1 MMSPRSVTNDEVA
14 RVQLEFQ
21 LLARSGLHMDAL
33 KPRTINTTREPIHE
47 RLMEMTDR
55 SGPETLHQN
64 RRWYGNWRCA
74 LSYHAGAKEQHQSQS
89 MFTRIRVCL
98 LLVLISASGLS
109 GADFAM
115 KVTDKNY
122 LDTRGFSV
130 FLYDS
135 TYHPVFVDQKN
146 TAMEM
151 ILHGQRIATNG
162 DVRLM
167 PTPEQWDLVATLKG
181 RHADKANSRL
191 TADLAF
197 PTFDLSYTL
206 EVAAEPGGVKVSI
219 NLDKPLPQKLAG
231 RAGFNLE
238 FLPSIY
244 MGKAYL
250 VDGTKAGIFPR
261 TPDDPMVKV
270 LPLADEPKKA
280 YYLED
285 WDKAKGYMQP
295 EPFAQG
301 KAITLGV
308 DDALARVNVTS
319 DTADL
324 MLFDGRSRAQNGW
337 FVLRSL
343 IPAGKTTGAIVWHIR
358 PDVIPNWTRPPMIA
372 HSQVGYAPGFSKVA
386 VLELDP
392 NYSAPK
398 TGKVLRLMEDGS
410 YKQVFEGPITP
421 STTWLRYVY
430 SKFDFTKVNEPGLY
444 VIEYAD
450 QRTAPFPISNDPYA
464 NIWQDSLD
472 HHLAVQMDHV
482 SVREGY
488 RVWHGASHLD
498 DGRMAPVVGEQFDGW
513 NQNAATDGKYKGGD
527 HIPGMNVGGW
537 YDAGD
542 FDLEEPAQLNVIQS
556 LALAYR
562 AFDLKYDELTVDESA
577 RQVEMHRPD
586 GVPDAVEQV
595 KHGALLILAQ
605 FHNIGHAIR
614 GTHEPDLRQY
624 TQVGDGASKTDGR
637 MYDPKLGPNETK
649 GDYSGKPDDR
659 WIFTTNNP
667 YFQWNAIAALAAAAD
682 TLKGW
687 NDTLAK
693 DCLGTAIQAW
703 KDTKADPTRYPAD
716 RSLDREAPTGAPGGG
731 VLAASQGV
739 VSGAQGARKP
749 GGSSGTPTTTGATNA
764 QTAAP
769 AGRRGFGVALD
780 WPAAL
785 ELTIATNGA
794 EPYKSRL
801 KELFPQMITPEQM
814 DLHGWTAVRALPY
827 LDASAKDQM
836 REAVKTYMAGL
847 DKRLDA
853 TPFGVPPSLG
863 TWGGSGAVVDMA
875 IRMYFLHKAFPELV
889 SPEYTLRAVNY
900 ILGTHPVSSTSYVAG
915 VGTVSKTK
923 TYSNNRA
930 DNSYI
935 PGAVIPGYIIIKP
948 DFPECIDDFGFLW
961 FEDEAVV
968 AGSASW
974 VVAGNAAEAIIK
986 EAK

>member
-1 MMSPRSVTNDEVA
+1 
-14 RVQLEFQ
+14 
-21 LLARSGLHMDAL
+21 
-33 KPRTINTTREPIHE
+33 
-47 RLMEMTDR
+47 
-55 SGPETLHQN
+55 
-64 RRWYGNWRCA
+64 
-74 LSYHAGAKEQHQSQS
+74 
-89 MFTRIRVCL
+89 MFTQIRVCL
-98 LLVLISASGLS
+98 FLALISAPDLS
-109 GADFAM
+109 GADFSM

-122 LDTRGFSV
+122 LDTQGFSV

-167 PTPEQWDLVATLKG
+167 PTPEQWDLVATLKD
-181 RHADKANSRL
+181 RHADQANSRL
-191 TADLAF
+191 TADLSF
-197 PTFDLSYTL
+197 PTFDFNYTL

-261 TPDDPMVKV
+261 TPNDPMTRV
-270 LPLADEPKKA
+270 LPLPDEPKKA

-285 WDKAKGYMQP
+285 WDRAKGYTQP
-295 EPFAQG
+295 LPFAEG
-301 KAITLGV
+301 KSITLGV
-308 DDALARVNVTS
+308 DDTLARVNVVS
-319 DTADL
+319 DTANL
-324 MLFDGRSRAQNGW
+324 MLFDGRNRAPNGW

-343 IPAGKTTGAIVWHIR
+343 IPAGKTNGAIVWHIR
-358 PDVIPNWTRPPMIA
+358 PDVIPNWTRSPAIA

-392 NYSAPK
+392 KYNAPK
-398 TGKVLRLMEDGS
+398 TARVLRLMEDGS
-410 YKQVFEGPITP
+410 YRQVFEGPITS
-421 STTWLRYVY
+421 STPWLRYVY
-430 SKFDFTKVNEPGLY
+430 SKFDFTPVNDPGLY

-450 QRTAPFPISNDPYA
+450 LRTAPFPISKDAYA

-472 HHLAVQMDHV
+472 HHLAAQMDHV

-513 NQNAATDGKYKGGD
+513 NQATATDGKWKGGD
-527 HIPGMNVGGW
+527 HIPEMNVGGW

-542 FDLEEPAQLNVIQS
+542 FDLEEPAQLSVIQS

-562 AFDLKYDELTVDESA
+562 EFNLKYDELTVDEA
-577 RQVEMHRPD
+577 TREVEMHRPD
-586 GVPDAVEQV
+586 GVPDTVQQV

-637 MYDPKLGPNETK
+637 IYDPKLGPNETK

-667 YFQWNAIAALAAAAD
+667 FFQWNAIAALAAAAD

-687 NDTLAK
+687 DDALAK
-693 DCLGTAIQAW
+693 DCLETAIKAW
-703 KDTKADPTRYPAD
+703 KDTTANPTLYPTSAGP
-716 RSLDREAPTGAPGGG
+716 DREAPAGG
-731 VLAASQGV
+731 VLAASQGM
-739 VSGAQGARKP
+739 VSGAPSAP
-749 GGSSGTPTTTGATNA
+749 
-764 QTAAP
+764 AAP
-769 AGRRGFGVALD
+769 PAGSGRNRSSVGMD
-780 WPAAL
+780 WSAAL

-801 KELFPQMITPEQM
+801 TELFPQMITPAQM
-814 DLHGWTAVRALPY
+814 DFNGWKAVRALPY
-827 LDASAKDQM
+827 LDVSAKDQM

-847 DKRLDA
+847 DKRLDE

-875 IRMYFLHKAFPELV
+875 IRMYFLHKAFPDLV

-930 DNSYI
+930 DNAYI

-974 VVAGNAAEAIIK
+974 IVAGNAADAIIK
-986 EAK
+986 ESK

>member
-1 MMSPRSVTNDEVA
+1 MLSLT
-14 RVQLEFQ
+14 
-21 LLARSGLHMDAL
+21 LAAGLC
-33 KPRTINTTREPIHE
+33 
-47 RLMEMTDR
+47 
-55 SGPETLHQN
+55 G
-64 RRWYGNWRCA
+64 G
-74 LSYHAGAKEQHQSQS
+74 
-89 MFTRIRVCL
+89 
-98 LLVLISASGLS
+98 S
-109 GADFAM
+109 GADFVM

-122 LDTRGFSV
+122 LDTQGFSV

-146 TAMEM
+146 AAMEM

-162 DVRLM
+162 DVRLV
-167 PTPEQWDLVATLKG
+167 PTPEQWDLVATLKD
-181 RHADKANSRL
+181 RHADKADNRL
-191 TADLAF
+191 TAELAF
-197 PTFDLSYTL
+197 PTFDFSYTL

-238 FLPSIY
+238 FLPSTY

-250 VDGTKAGIFPR
+250 VDGSKAGIFPR
-261 TPDDPMVKV
+261 TPNDPMTKV
-270 LPLADEPKKA
+270 LPLPDEPKKA

-295 EPFAQG
+295 LPFAEG
-301 KAITLGV
+301 KSITLGV
-308 DDALARVNVTS
+308 DDALARVNVVS
-319 DTADL
+319 DTVNL
-324 MLFDGRSRAQNGW
+324 MLFDGRDRAPNGW

-343 IPAGKTTGAIVWHIR
+343 IPSGKTTGAIVWHIR
-358 PDVIPNWTRPPMIA
+358 PEVIPNWIRPPVIA
-372 HSQVGYAPGFSKVA
+372 HSQVGYAPGFAKVV

-392 NYSAPK
+392 KYDAPK
-398 TGKVLRLMEDGS
+398 TAKVLRLMEDGS
-410 YKQVFEGPITP
+410 YKQVFEGPITHGTP
-421 STTWLRYVY
+421 WLRYVY
-430 SKFDFTKVNEPGLY
+430 SKFDFSSVNDPGLY
-444 VIEYAD
+444 VIEYGG
-450 QRTAPFPISNDPYA
+450 QRTASFPISKDAYA

-472 HHLAVQMDHV
+472 HHLAAQMDHV

-488 RVWHGASHLD
+488 RMWHGASHLD

-513 NQNAATDGKYKGGD
+513 NQATATDGKYKGGD

-542 FDLEEPAQLNVIQS
+542 FDLEEPAQLSVIQS

-562 AFDLKYDELTVDESA
+562 EFNLRYDELTVDEAA
-577 RQVEMHRPD
+577 REVEMHRPD
-586 GVPDAVEQV
+586 GVPDTVQQV

-637 MYDPKLGPNETK
+637 IYDPKLGPNEVK
-649 GDYSGKPDDR
+649 GDYSGRPDDR

-667 YFQWNAIAALAAAAD
+667 FFQWNAIAALAAAAD

-687 NDTLAK
+687 DDALAK
-693 DCLGTAIQAW
+693 ECLTTAIKAW
-703 KDTKADPTRYPAD
+703 NDTKAHPTEYPTD
-716 RSLDREAPTGAPGGG
+716 SLLGGPPAGAPAGG

-739 VSGAQGARKP
+739 VTGAPGSQGARPASSTGAPTTATP
-749 GGSSGTPTTTGATNA
+749 GAANTPTALPPGL
-764 QTAAP
+764 
-769 AGRRGFGVALD
+769 GRGGFGVGLD
-780 WPAAL
+780 WAAAL

-801 KELFPQMITPEQM
+801 KELFPQMIPPQQM
-814 DLHGWTAVRALPY
+814 DRNGWTAVRALPY
-827 LDASAKDQM
+827 LDASAKEQM
-836 REAVKTYMAGL
+836 REAVKTYKADL

-863 TWGGSGAVVDMA
+863 TWGGSGAVMDMA
-875 IRMYFLHKAFPELV
+875 VRMYFLHKTFPDLV
-889 SPEYTLRAVNY
+889 GPEYTLRAVNY

-935 PGAVIPGYIIIKP
+935 PGAVIPGYIVIKP

-974 VVAGNAAEAIIK
+974 VVAGNAADAIIK
-986 EAK
+986 QSK

>member
-1 MMSPRSVTNDEVA
+1 M
-14 RVQLEFQ
+14 L
-21 LLARSGLHMDAL
+21 
-33 KPRTINTTREPIHE
+33 
-47 RLMEMTDR
+47 
-55 SGPETLHQN
+55 
-64 RRWYGNWRCA
+64 WRF
-74 LSYHAGAKEQHQSQS
+74 K
-89 MFTRIRVCL
+89 VCL
-98 LLVLISASGLS
+98 LLALASGPSLF
-109 GADFAM
+109 GADFGM
-115 KVTDKNY
+115 RVTDKNY
-122 LDTRGFSV
+122 LDTQGFSV

-181 RHADKANSRL
+181 RHADKENNRL

-197 PTFDLSYTL
+197 PAFDFSYTL
-206 EVAAEPGGVKVSI
+206 EVAAEPGGVRVSI

-244 MGKAYL
+244 MGKTYL
-250 VDGTKAGIFPR
+250 VDGTRAGIFPR
-261 TPDDPMVKV
+261 TPNDPMVKV

-295 EPFAQG
+295 LPFAQG
-301 KAITLGV
+301 KSITLGL
-308 DDALARVNVTS
+308 DDALARVNVSS

-324 MLFDGRSRAQNGW
+324 MLFDGRDRAPNGW

-343 IPAGKTTGAIVWHIR
+343 IPSGKTAGAIVWHIR

-392 NYSAPK
+392 KYDGPK
-398 TGKVLRLMEDGS
+398 AAKVLRLMEDGS

-421 STTWLRYVY
+421 STPWLRYVY
-430 SKFDFTKVNEPGLY
+430 SKFDFTPVKDPGLY

-450 QRTAPFPISNDPYA
+450 QRTAAFPISNDAYA

-472 HHLAVQMDHV
+472 HHLAAQMDHV

-513 NQNAATDGKYKGGD
+513 NQATATDGKYKGGD

-542 FDLEEPAQLNVIQS
+542 FDLEEPAQLSVIQS

-562 AFDLKYDELTVDESA
+562 EFHLDYDELSVDEVA
-577 RQVEMHRPD
+577 REVEMHRPD
-586 GVPDAVEQV
+586 GVPDTVEQV

-605 FHNIGHAIR
+605 YHNIGHAIR

-624 TQVGDGASKTDGR
+624 TQIGDGASKTDGR
-637 MYDPKLGPNETK
+637 IYDPKLGPNEVK
-649 GDYSGKPDDR
+649 GEYSGKPDDR
-659 WIFTTNNP
+659 WIFTSNNP
-667 YFQWNAIAALAAAAD
+667 FFQWNGIAALAAAAD
-682 TLKGW
+682 VLKGW
-687 NDTLAK
+687 DDALAK
-693 DCLGTAIQAW
+693 DCLDAAIKAW
-703 KDTKADPTRYPAD
+703 NDEKAHPTPLGG
-716 RSLDREAPTGAPGGG
+716 SFGGAPAGASGG

-739 VSGAQGARKP
+739 VG
-749 GGSSGTPTTTGATNA
+749 GTPASRNGTGNATPASSRSTNGPATPQPDSDRNA
-764 QTAAP
+764 FTA
-769 AGRRGFGVALD
+769 GLE
-780 WPAAL
+780 WNAAL
-785 ELTIATNGA
+785 ELAIATHGA

-801 KELFPQMITPEQM
+801 RELFPQMITEQQIGSR
-814 DLHGWTAVRALPY
+814 GWTAVRALPY
-827 LDASAKDQM
+827 LDSSAKDQM
-836 REAVKTYMAGL
+836 RDAVKTYMAGL
-847 DKRLDA
+847 DKRLDE

-863 TWGGSGAVVDMA
+863 GWGGSGAVVDMG
-875 IRMYFLHKAFPELV
+875 IRMYFLHKTFPDIV

-923 TYSNNRA
+923 TYSNNRG

-935 PGAVIPGYIIIKP
+935 PGAVIPGYIIMKP
-948 DFPECIDDFGFLW
+948 DFPECIDDYGFLW

-974 VVAGNAAEAIIK
+974 VVAGNAAEAIVR
-986 EAK
+986 EAQ

>member
-1 MMSPRSVTNDEVA
+1 MFIQFRLCV
-14 RVQLEFQ
+14 
-21 LLARSGLHMDAL
+21 LLGLASCLMLPAAD
-33 KPRTINTTREPIHE
+33 IN
-47 RLMEMTDR
+47 MT
-55 SGPETLHQN
+55 
-64 RRWYGNWRCA
+64 
-74 LSYHAGAKEQHQSQS
+74 
-89 MFTRIRVCL
+89 
-98 LLVLISASGLS
+98 
-109 GADFAM
+109 
-115 KVTDKNY
+115 VTDKNY
-122 LDTRGFSV
+122 LNTQGFSV

-181 RHADKANSRL
+181 REPDKANNRL
-191 TADLAF
+191 SAKLGF
-197 PTFDLSYTL
+197 PTFDLAYTL

-219 NLDKPLPQKLAG
+219 NLDSPLPEKLAG

-261 TPDDPMVKV
+261 TPNDPMIKV
-270 LPLADEPKKA
+270 LPLAGEPKKA

-285 WDKAKGYMQP
+285 WDKAKGYTQP
-295 EPFAQG
+295 LPFAEG
-301 KAITLGV
+301 KSMTLGI
-308 DDALARVNVTS
+308 DDPLARINVKS

-324 MLFDGRSRAQNGW
+324 MLFDGRNRAQNGW

-343 IPAGKTTGAIVWHIR
+343 IPSGKTTGAIVWHIR
-358 PDVIPNWTRPPMIA
+358 PDVIQNWTRPPMIA

-386 VLELDP
+386 VLELDAKY
-392 NYSAPK
+392 NGPK
-398 TGKVLRLMEDGS
+398 VARVLRLMEDGS
-410 YKQVFEGPITP
+410 YKQAYEGPLAAAQP
-421 STTWLRYVY
+421 WLRYVY
-430 SKFDFTKVNEPGLY
+430 SKFDFTPVKDPGLY
-444 VIEYAD
+444 VIEYAG
-450 QRTAPFPISNDPYA
+450 QRTAPFPIARNVYSNT
-464 NIWQDSLD
+464 WQDSLD

-498 DGRMAPVVGEQFDGW
+498 DGILAPVVGEQFDGW
-513 NQNAATDGKYKGGD
+513 NQATATDGKYKGGD
-527 HIPGMNVGGW
+527 RIPGMNVGGW

-562 AFDLKYDELTVDESA
+562 EFDLKYDQLTVDETA
-577 RQVEMHRPD
+577 REVEMHRPD
-586 GVPDAVEQV
+586 GVPDAVQQV

-605 FHNIGHAIR
+605 FKNIGHSIR

-624 TQVGDGASKTDGR
+624 THLGDGSTKTDGR
-637 MYDPKLGPNETK
+637 MYDPKLGRNEVK
-649 GDYSGKPDDR
+649 GDYSGRPDDR
-659 WIFTTNNP
+659 WIFSTTNAML
-667 YFQWNAIAALAAAAD
+667 QWSAIAALASAAD
-682 TLKGW
+682 TLKGY
-687 NDTLAK
+687 DDALARE
-693 DCLGTAIQAW
+693 CLETAVKAWDDEKAHPTPNRNRGGFGGGT
-703 KDTKADPTRYPAD
+703 PA
-716 RSLDREAPTGAPGGG
+716 PPGQG

-739 VSGAQGARKP
+739 TPGAPA
-749 GGSSGTPTTTGATNA
+749 
-764 QTAAP
+764 AAP
-769 AGRRGFGVALD
+769 ATPAPAPPPGPGRGAFAAPQD
-780 WPAAL
+780 WSAAL
-785 ELTIATNGA
+785 ELAIATKGA

-801 KELFPQMITPEQM
+801 KELFPEMIAPQQFGFR
-814 DLHGWTAVRALPY
+814 GWTAIRALPY
-827 LDASAKDQM
+827 LDPDAKDRL

-847 DKRLDA
+847 DKQLDA
-853 TPFGVPPSLG
+853 TPFGVPPSMG
-863 TWGGSGAVVDMA
+863 GWGGSAAVVDMA
-875 IRMYFLHKAFPELV
+875 IRMYFLHKTFPDLV

-915 VGTVSKTK
+915 VGTVSKTVI
-923 TYSNNRA
+923 YSNNRA

-935 PGAVIPGYIIIKP
+935 PGAVIPGYIVIKP

-961 FEDEAVV
+961 FEHEAVV

-974 VVAGNAAEAIIK
+974 IVAGNAADAIVK
-986 EAK
+986 EMK

>member
-1 MMSPRSVTNDEVA
+1 
-14 RVQLEFQ
+14 
-21 LLARSGLHMDAL
+21 
-33 KPRTINTTREPIHE
+33 
-47 RLMEMTDR
+47 
-55 SGPETLHQN
+55 
-64 RRWYGNWRCA
+64 
-74 LSYHAGAKEQHQSQS
+74 
-89 MFTRIRVCL
+89 
-98 LLVLISASGLS
+98 
-109 GADFAM
+109 M
-115 KVTDKNY
+115 KVIDKNY
-122 LDTRGFSV
+122 LDTQGFSV

-146 TAMEM
+146 TALEM

-167 PTPEQWDLVATLKG
+167 PTPEQWDLVATLES

-191 TADLAF
+191 SADLAF

-206 EVAAEPGGVKVSI
+206 EVAAEPGGVEVTI
-219 NLDKPLPQKLAG
+219 NLDKPLPQKLVG

-261 TPDDPMVKV
+261 TPNDPMVKV
-270 LPLADEPKKA
+270 LPLPDEPKKA

-285 WDKAKGYMQP
+285 WDKAKGYTQP
-295 EPFAQG
+295 LPFAEG
-301 KAITLGV
+301 KSITLGV
-308 DDALARVNVTS
+308 DDALARVNVVS
-319 DTADL
+319 DSANL
-324 MLFDGRSRAQNGW
+324 MLFDGRDRAQNGW

-392 NYSAPK
+392 NYNAPK
-398 TGKVLRLMEDGS
+398 TAKVLRLMEDGS
-410 YKQVFEGPITP
+410 YKQVFEGPVTP
-421 STTWLRYVY
+421 STPWLRYVY
-430 SKFDFTKVNEPGLY
+430 SKFDFTPVKDPGLY
-444 VIEYAD
+444 VIEYGG
-450 QRTAPFPISNDPYA
+450 QRTATFPISKDAYA

-472 HHLAVQMDHV
+472 HHIAEQMDHV

-488 RVWHGASHLD
+488 RMWHGASHLD

-513 NQNAATDGKYKGGD
+513 NQATATDGKYKGGD

-542 FDLEEPAQLNVIQS
+542 FDLEEPAQLSVIQS

-562 AFDLKYDELTVDESA
+562 QFNLKYDELTVDEAA
-577 RQVEMHRPD
+577 RSVEMHRPD
-586 GVPDAVEQV
+586 GVPDTVQQV

-637 MYDPKLGPNETK
+637 IYDPKLGPNEVK

-667 YFQWNAIAALAAAAD
+667 FFQWNAIAALAAAAD

-687 NDTLAK
+687 DDALAK
-693 DCLGTAIQAW
+693 DCLDTAIKAW
-703 KDTKADPTRYPAD
+703 NDTKSNPKQYPAD
-716 RSLDREAPTGAPGGG
+716 IIVTPEGPAGGG

-739 VSGAQGARKP
+739 VSGAQGGRNGRSASGAP
-749 GGSSGTPTTTGATNA
+749 TSSGTTNA
-764 QTAAP
+764 QQAP
-769 AGRRGFGVALD
+769 PANFALRGFGIGMD
-780 WPAAL
+780 WAAAL
-785 ELTIATNGA
+785 ELTIATQGA

-801 KELFPQMITPEQM
+801 KELFPEIITPQQM
-814 DLHGWTAVRALPY
+814 EFRGWTAVRALPY
-827 LDASAKDQM
+827 LDASAKDQL
-836 REAVKTYMAGL
+836 REAVKTYMADL

-875 IRMYFLHKAFPELV
+875 IRMYFLHKAFPDIV

-974 VVAGNAAEAIIK
+974 VLAGNAVNAMMNESK
-986 EAK
+986 